1 MDSFSSHRLGP
12 VLWHQVMLQNCC
24 SNYYLLLLAD
34 FKNEKSVR
42 LERSFSHKISYLTKP
57 LFLIMRLS
65 AAEFNYTKNIS
76 ISLQETPS
84 IQACQRQR
92 QNGYFYGRG
101 ELQLWRFFHFDAI
114 GQTPTPRNLP
124 RIYHWFA
131 PRIDFEKSAILAYRS
146 RRQQILNH
154 LNLLM
159 LKKMKILYKNLFHNF
174 FFLLLNNEEDGISVC
189 KQFFSIFATFCE

>member
-84 IQACQRQR
+84 IQACQRQC

-114 GQTPTPRNLP
+114 GQTPTSRNLP

-146 RRQQILNH
+146 RRQQILKHCLAKKEGNVCTRISS
-154 LNLLM
+154 M
-159 LKKMKILYKNLFHNF
+159 IFYTTYCIMKKMAYH
-174 FFLLLNNEEDGISVC
+174 C
-189 KQFFSIFATFCE
+189 MKQLFSIFATFCE